1 MKGGEIMDLK
11 NWKTSLAGL
20 LMAAPQILP
29 LVGLAI
35 PVPVIQIL
43 TALGALLLYFA
54 KDKNVSGGSK

>member
-1 MKGGEIMDLK
+1 MDLK

-29 LVGLAI
+29 LVGFVI

-43 TALGALLLYFA
+43 TAVGALLLYFA
-54 KDKNVSGGSK
+54 KDKNISGTA

>member
-1 MKGGEIMDLK
+1 MDLK

-20 LMAAPQILP
+20 LMAAPQVLP
-29 LVGLAI
+29 LIGLAI

-54 KDKNVSGGSK
+54 KDKNVSGGGVK

>member
-1 MKGGEIMDLK
+1 MDLK

-54 KDKNVSGGSK
+54 KDKNVSGAGK